1 MVPQYLLMRQHCC
14 TRTNYPD
21 AGHNKTQPQAVREL
35 RTVAG
40 RTAAFNQPIWIT
52 E

>member
-21 AGHNKTQPQAVREL
+21 AGHNKKQPQAIREL
-35 RTVAG
+35 HTLLRG
-40 RTAAFNQPIWIT
+40 GQLLLISQF
-52 E
+52 